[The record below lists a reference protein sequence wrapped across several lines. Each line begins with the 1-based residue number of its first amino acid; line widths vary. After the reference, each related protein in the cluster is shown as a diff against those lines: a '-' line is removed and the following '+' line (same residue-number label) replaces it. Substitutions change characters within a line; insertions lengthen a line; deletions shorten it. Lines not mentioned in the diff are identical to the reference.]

1 MAALRRVARGRL
13 RRAGDVRPSLGAGPG
28 PDRRRRDGLVFVSG
42 APRSGVGPLDAGLDV
57 TYHEHDSARPHELLA
72 GLAAD
77 ALLCMLTERIDAE
90 LLDAAPNLRIVANLA
105 VGFDN
110 VDVAAATERGSW

>member
-1 MAALRRVARGRL
+1 
-13 RRAGDVRPSLGAGPG
+13 
-28 PDRRRRDGLVFVSG
+28 
-42 APRSGVGPLDAGLDV
+42 
-57 TYHEHDSARPHELLA
+57 
-72 GLAAD
+72 
-77 ALLCMLTERIDAE
+77 MLTERIDAE